1 MGSYMSGRS
10 KVWTQ
15 AAYSSSSSLEMRIF
29 SPSTNISLLN
39 TQFGRATEGVERV
52 ERWIDAEEKS
62 WDTQNLSMHWA
73 NSSVSVQREEMD
85 AGASLWFC
93 VILSY
98 MSAFILTRYS
108 GRHVGR
114 KMDQQLFGLLLFI
127 LLSLREAALF
137 IQAKAV
143 ISCEALQKSAY
154 GITLFLKEK
163 PDITSVVRKQ
173 DVVVF
178 CHIHKLIIST
188 QDLQTTKSWLQSDVT
203 DVVNASLESN
213 PRRQCLL

>member
-1 MGSYMSGRS
+1 
-10 KVWTQ
+10 
-15 AAYSSSSSLEMRIF
+15 
-29 SPSTNISLLN
+29 
-39 TQFGRATEGVERV
+39 
-52 ERWIDAEEKS
+52 
-62 WDTQNLSMHWA
+62 
-73 NSSVSVQREEMD
+73 
-85 AGASLWFC
+85 
-93 VILSY
+93 

-143 ISCEALQKSAY
+143 ISCEALQKSAH

-173 DVVVF
+173 DVVV
-178 CHIHKLIIST
+178 HKLIIST
-188 QDLQTTKSWLQSDVT
+188 QDLQTTKR
-203 DVVNASLESN
+203 VVSV
-213 PRRQCLL
+213 

>member
-1 MGSYMSGRS
+1 MDWCRRKKLRYTKFEHALSELVSFGVMWGDGRRS
-10 KVWTQ
+10 RRGAFLCGK
-15 AAYSSSSSLEMRIF
+15 
-29 SPSTNISLLN
+29 
-39 TQFGRATEGVERV
+39 
-52 ERWIDAEEKS
+52 
-62 WDTQNLSMHWA
+62 
-73 NSSVSVQREEMD
+73 
-85 AGASLWFC
+85 ASLWFC

-143 ISCEALQKSAY
+143 ISCEALQKSAH

-173 DVVVF
+173 DVVV
-178 CHIHKLIIST
+178 HKLIIST
-188 QDLQTTKSWLQSDVT
+188 QDLQTTKR
-203 DVVNASLESN
+203 VVSVWCNW
-213 PRRQCLL
+213 CG